1 MKNLNHDSALY
12 KACLLGC
19 LCAICGLLLSVVN
32 SITAPIIAENQI
44 ATIKASLEEIY
55 PGATFNDVTTELA
68 ASDET
73 GLIDGIYEA
82 EGKGYVFTLHGM
94 GYNSNGFT
102 FMVGFDND
110 GKISGYKALEQQET
124 SGIGAR
130 AFEPEYTGKITALTS
145 SDPVPL
151 LSGATLTSTA
161 VAKGID
167 AAKAVFNNLKGIS
180 YDPNASAPEP
190 EKEAQKPLLSED
202 FSATKVTCE
211 EISNDGAT
219 AVYHCT
225 AVGFEGTNEADV
237 TVDIASGT
245 IKNIAVT
252 AFNDTPG
259 VGDGATADAEL
270 ARYAGKGLND
280 IVDSTTGA
288 SMTSRSLRAM
298 AAYALSAAT
307 GTELDP
313 NASAG
318 TNSGP
323 TLGSEDYSE
332 NSVACRVFS
341 NVDPKA
347 FVYKCKAMGYGGVTP
362 NEATI
367 TVDSEKGTI
376 TSIEVTAFNDTPG
389 VGDAATAEAEL
400 ARYVGASLDS
410 AIDATSG
417 ATFTSKSLRA
427 MAAYALSN
435 ATGTE
440 LNPSASAGTSSGP
453 ALGTE
458 DFSANSA
465 ACRVFSNVDPKAFV
479 YKCSAMGYGGVTPN
493 EATVTVDT
501 EKGTI
506 TSIEVTAFND
516 TPGVG
521 DAAAAQAEL
530 ARYAGASLDSA
541 IDATSG
547 ATFTSASI
555 RAMAAAALNM
565 AAGK

>member
-1 MKNLNHDSALY
+1 MKNLDHNSALY
-12 KACLLGC
+12 KACLLGI
-19 LCAICGLLLSVVN
+19 LCAVCGLLLSVVN

-73 GLIDGIYEA
+73 CLIDGIYEA

-307 GTELDP
+307 GTELEP
-313 NASAG
+313 GASAG
-318 TNSGP
+318 TGGGP

-376 TSIEVTAFNDTPG
+376 KIG
-389 VGDAATAEAEL
+389 
-400 ARYVGASLDS
+400 RAS
-410 AIDATSG
+410 
-417 ATFTSKSLRA
+417 
-427 MAAYALSN
+427 
-435 ATGTE
+435 
-440 LNPSASAGTSSGP
+440 
-453 ALGTE
+453 
-458 DFSANSA
+458 
-465 ACRVFSNVDPKAFV
+465 CRERV
-479 YKCSAMGYGGVTPN
+479 
-493 EATVTVDT
+493 
-501 EKGTI
+501 
-506 TSIEVTAFND
+506 
-516 TPGVG
+516 
-521 DAAAAQAEL
+521 
-530 ARYAGASLDSA
+530 
-541 IDATSG
+541 
-547 ATFTSASI
+547 
-555 RAMAAAALNM
+555 
-565 AAGK
+565 

>member
-73 GLIDGIYEA
+73 GLIDGVYEA

-130 AFEPEYTGKITALTS
+130 AFEPEYTGTITSLTS
-145 SDPVPL
+145 SDPIPL

-237 TVDIASGT
+237 TVDIAAGT

-307 GTELDP
+307 GTELGGE
-313 NASAG
+313 SAG
-318 TNSGP
+318 SGNGP
-323 TLGSEDYSE
+323 SLGS
-332 NSVACRVFS
+332 
-341 NVDPKA
+341 
-347 FVYKCKAMGYGGVTP
+347 
-362 NEATI
+362 
-367 TVDSEKGTI
+367 
-376 TSIEVTAFNDTPG
+376 
-389 VGDAATAEAEL
+389 
-400 ARYVGASLDS
+400 
-410 AIDATSG
+410 
-417 ATFTSKSLRA
+417 
-427 MAAYALSN
+427 
-435 ATGTE
+435 
-440 LNPSASAGTSSGP
+440 
-453 ALGTE
+453 E

-521 DAAAAQAEL
+521 DAAAADAEL